1 MIRLQLS
8 VNLQT
13 SMCVFQSPHDKW
25 APQGGPTCF
34 LVPDSIF
41 KTNCKLVFLQG
52 FHQTYNLCILSFLAA
67 NHATWFLPFQVWI
80 IFHITLA
87 PCSAEKRPSPAASP
101 KAKAPAEPAPK
112 QAGRRGPGQHPSR
125 ASQAASSSTAVP
137 PEACKWRPE
146 RKR

>member
-1 MIRLQLS
+1 MS
-8 VNLQT
+8 T
-13 SMCVFQSPHDKW
+13 SR
-25 APQGGPTCF
+25 GPYMFF

-52 FHQTYNLCILSFLAA
+52 FHQTYQFMYTQYTQLPIIQRGFAILCGSFSISPSHL
-67 NHATWFLPFQVWI
+67 F
-80 IFHITLA
+80 
-87 PCSAEKRPSPAASP
+87 CAEKRPSPAASP

-125 ASQAASSSTAVP
+125 ASQAASSSSSTAVP

-146 RKR
+146 RKP